1 MIFGKDDCPH
11 TQKAISDFK
20 EKHRSF
26 IYINVD
32 KDPHGLKKLLEYSND
47 QYIVPVIVNV
57 DEAVSYTHL
66 REHETDSY
74 IVCPILN

>member
-20 EKHRSF
+20 TKHRSF

-32 KDPHGLKKLLEYSND
+32 KLLSD
-47 QYIVPVIVNV
+47 K
-57 DEAVSYTHL
+57 EALQKQIIKSQEIIRNFKTDKSTEIASAVLLNHL
-66 REHETDSY
+66 
-74 IVCPILN
+74 